1 MDIDIIIQVLG
12 ATLRL
17 STPIL
22 LACLAGLFSE
32 RSGIIDI
39 GLEGKMLIGAF
50 AAAAVA
56 AMTGSVWL
64 GLLAAIGASVMFAL
78 LHGFASITLRGNQL
92 ISGVAINIL
101 ALGLASLI
109 GETLFHMGGNTPAL
123 GSDARFSGLNW
134 PFHDAWGAFYSQ
146 VVSGHTILVYLSLVS
161 VPASWWILYRTRYG
175 LRLRAVGEAP
185 IAVDTAGISVVW
197 MRYSSVLIAGVLC
210 GLAGAY
216 LSTSQASAYSE
227 AMTANRG
234 FIALAALIFAKWRP
248 WPVLGACLI
257 FGLVE
262 AIGFQL
268 QGNVEFESRIANT
281 VLDFLESSLPYIL
294 TLIIL
299 AGFVGKAIPPA
310 ASGVPY
316 LKER

>member
-1 MDIDIIIQVLG
+1 MDLDIIIQVLG

-50 AAAAVA
+50 AAATVA
-56 AMTGSVWL
+56 SMTGSVWF
-64 GLLAAIGASVMFAL
+64 GLIAAIAASVLFAL
-78 LHGFASITLRGNQL
+78 LHGLASITLRGNQL

-123 GSDARFSGLNW
+123 GSEARFSGLQW

-146 VVSGHTILVYLSLVS
+146 VVSGHTALVYLALLC
-161 VPASWWILYRTRYG
+161 VPASWWVLYQTRYG

-185 IAVDTAGISVVW
+185 TAVDTAGINVVW
-197 MRYSSVLIAGVLC
+197 LRYSAVLIAGGLC

-216 LSTSQASAYSE
+216 LSTAQASAYSE

-248 WPVLGACLI
+248 WPALGACLL

-268 QGNVEFESRIANT
+268 QGNVEFDSAVANT
-281 VLDFLESSLPYIL
+281 LVDFLESSLPYIL
-294 TLIIL
+294 TVIIL
-299 AGFVGKAIPPA
+299 AGFVGRAIPPA
-310 ASGVPY
+310 AGGVPY
-316 LKER
+316 VKER